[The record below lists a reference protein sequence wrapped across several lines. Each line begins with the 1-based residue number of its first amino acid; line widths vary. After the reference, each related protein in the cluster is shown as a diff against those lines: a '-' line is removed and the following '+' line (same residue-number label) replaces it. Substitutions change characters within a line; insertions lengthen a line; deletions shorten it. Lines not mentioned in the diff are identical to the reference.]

1 MFYKGKIRMR
11 ENLQKARK
19 VMDSYIKIP
28 GGVVSDKA
36 LSLRAKGLYAMI
48 LSLPSSWT
56 CSIQYLTEE
65 SGESKHVVCKTV
77 RELESKGYLERRQI
91 IDENGCFA
99 GMEYVLK
106 EGIE

>member
-36 LSLRAKGLYAMI
+36 LSLRAKGLYAII

-65 SGESKHVVCKTV
+65 SEESKHVVCKTV
-77 RELESKGYLERRQI
+77 QELESKGYLERRQI